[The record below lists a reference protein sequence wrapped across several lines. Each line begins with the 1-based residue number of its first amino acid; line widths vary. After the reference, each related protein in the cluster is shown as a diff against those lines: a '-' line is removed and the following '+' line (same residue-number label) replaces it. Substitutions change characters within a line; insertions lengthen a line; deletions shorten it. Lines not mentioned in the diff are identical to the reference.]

1 MRVAE
6 DVTRG
11 EMRER
16 QAGRRGGWGWQR
28 QVAVV
33 LALWWLPFMAMAAP
47 LSGTLGSIGS
57 DTLGGLM
64 TQWGER
70 LSARYPEVRLQ
81 IQASGSGTAPPA
93 LAEGVT
99 RFGAMSRPMSEAER
113 ADFIAR
119 QGHPPL
125 AVPVALDALT
135 LFVHRDNPLNS
146 LSLPEVEALF
156 ADTRYC
162 SQASPL
168 RRWGALGLDGDW
180 AKRPIARFGRN
191 TASGS
196 RALFKRKALCGGN
209 FRRDVNELP
218 GSSAVVAAVGRS
230 REAIGYAGLGYPTA
244 MVKVLALRDDQG
256 TPRLPTHDNVVSGRY
271 PLTRPLYV
279 YVNLAP
285 DERLPALE
293 RAFFDLVLSP
303 EGQAVVARQG
313 FVPLPEPRLA
323 AARRALRLPPL
334 ADVTQSSSN

>member
-1 MRVAE
+1 MALVLWLLPMMAVA
-6 DVTRG
+6 T
-11 EMRER
+11 
-16 QAGRRGGWGWQR
+16 
-28 QVAVV
+28 
-33 LALWWLPFMAMAAP
+33 P
-47 LSGTLGSIGS
+47 LNGTLGSVGS

-70 LSARYPEVRLQ
+70 LNARHPKVRLQ
-81 IQASGSGTAPPA
+81 VQASGSGTAPPA
-93 LAEGVT
+93 LAEGAT
-99 RFGAMSRPMSEAER
+99 RIGAMSRPMTEAER

-119 QGHPPL
+119 QDHPPV

-135 LFVHRDNPLNS
+135 LFVHRDNPLTS
-146 LSLPEVEALF
+146 LTLAQVEALF
-156 ADTRYC
+156 ADTRFC
-162 SQASPL
+162 DQTPAI

-180 AKRPIARFGRN
+180 ASRPVARFGRN

-196 RALFKRKALCGGN
+196 HALFKREALCGGN

-244 MVKVLALRDDQG
+244 MVKILALRDDQG

-271 PLTRPLYV
+271 PLTRPLYI

-285 DERLPALE
+285 GESLPPLE

-313 FVPLPEPRLA
+313 FVSLPESRLA
-323 AARRALRLPPL
+323 TARRALRLPPL

>member
-1 MRVAE
+1 MNAIRMSRPGAL
-6 DVTRG
+6 
-11 EMRER
+11 
-16 QAGRRGGWGWQR
+16 GRCLT
-28 QVAVV
+28 V
-33 LALWWLPFMAMAAP
+33 LLGTLLLPMLAMATP

-64 TQWGER
+64 IQWGER
-70 LSARYPEVRLQ
+70 LTARHPQVRLQ
-81 IQASGSGTAPPA
+81 VQASGSGTAPPA

-99 RFGAMSRPMSEAER
+99 RFGAMSRPMTEAER
-113 ADFIAR
+113 GEFIAR
-119 QGHPPL
+119 QGYPPV

-135 LFVHRDNPLNS
+135 LFVHRDNPLDS
-146 LSLPEVEALF
+146 LSPAQVEALF
-156 ADTRYC
+156 ADTRFC
-162 SQASPL
+162 GHAPSIE
-168 RRWGALGLDGDW
+168 RWGDLGVDAPGW
-180 AKRPIARFGRN
+180 ASRGIVRFGRN

-196 RALFKRKALCGGN
+196 HALFKQEALCGGD
-209 FRRDVNELP
+209 FRRDVNEVP

-244 MVKVLALRDDQG
+244 MVKVVALRDDRG

-271 PLTRPLYV
+271 PLTRPLYL

-285 DERLPALE
+285 GESLPPLE

-313 FVPLPEPRLA
+313 FVPLPESRLA
-323 AARRALRLPPL
+323 SARRALRLPPL